1 MNILK
6 LFKEI
11 SSKIGFWDKK
21 SDLFENLKRSNS
33 DIVKYIL
40 SNILKNE
47 QRMNIKKMG
56 SPFLELFVLSFERN

>member
-21 SDLFENLKRSNS
+21 SDLFENLK
-33 DIVKYIL
+33 DLILIL
-40 SNILKNE
+40 SNIYC
-47 QRMNIKKMG
+47 QIY
-56 SPFLELFVLSFERN
+56 